1 MLISGK
7 WSFVGSK
14 AGVGEGKYE
23 VEIAGE
29 VREEVGVGVEGGW
42 WRRRKRKRLRR
53 RWRRRRVEV
62 VVVLVLEEEEKDK
75 DKEKRRR
82 KEKK

>member
-29 VREEVGVGVEGGW
+29 VREEVGVV
-42 WRRRKRKRLRR
+42 
-53 RWRRRRVEV
+53 
-62 VVVLVLEEEEKDK
+62 EEEEK
-75 DKEKRRR
+75 KEVEEEVEAEKGRGGGGVGVGGGR
-82 KEKK
+82 KG